1 MNVYRI
7 AQKTFIQDLSG
18 EGARLFGGRWNHR
31 GVPLLYTA
39 ESRSL
44 ATFEILVHAQKISTV
59 SNLAILTLEIP
70 NKIKIDDIKE
80 LTTLPLNWQKYT
92 SHPELQDFVSNWINS
107 GGFIL
112 KVPSAI
118 INEESNY
125 LINPLHKNMK
135 ELKVIGTEDFILQP
149 IHSPIFFVQGWRG
162 GHGPLSGRRDGR
174 HDRKPCHA
182 FHIFLHHTDT
192 SRNGSRATRS
202 CPRPSSGR
210 PPHRCPTP

>member
-7 AQKTFIQDLSG
+7 AQKAFIQDLSG
-18 EGARLFGGRWNHR
+18 EGARLYGGRWNHR

-44 ATFEILVHAQKISTV
+44 AILEILVHAQKIVSI
-59 SNLAILTLEIP
+59 SNLAVLTLEIP
-70 NKIKIDDIKE
+70 NQFKIDDIKE
-80 LTTLPLNWQKYT
+80 LTKLPLNWQKYT
-92 SHPELQDFVSNWINS
+92 SHPELQDLVSNWINS

-135 ELKVIGTEDFILQP
+135 ELKVTSIEDFVIDERLK
-149 IHSPIFFVQGWRG
+149 S
-162 GHGPLSGRRDGR
+162 
-174 HDRKPCHA
+174 KM
-182 FHIFLHHTDT
+182 T
-192 SRNGSRATRS
+192 
-202 CPRPSSGR
+202 
-210 PPHRCPTP
+210 

>member
-7 AQKTFIQDLSG
+7 AQKAFIQDLSG
-18 EGARLFGGRWNHR
+18 EGARLYGGRWNYR

-44 ATFEILVHAQKISTV
+44 ATLEILVHAQKISSI

-70 NKIKIDDIKE
+70 NKIKLDDIKE
-80 LTTLPLNWQKYT
+80 LTKLPLNWQKYT

-135 ELKVIGTEDFILQP
+135 ELKLIRIEDFILDERLQSK
-149 IHSPIFFVQGWRG
+149 I
-162 GHGPLSGRRDGR
+162 
-174 HDRKPCHA
+174 
-182 FHIFLHHTDT
+182 T
-192 SRNGSRATRS
+192 
-202 CPRPSSGR
+202 
-210 PPHRCPTP
+210 